1 MVSGR
6 IVESLM
12 ITGGLSVLNPRLT
25 DTGIA
30 ATNNKQF
37 VGIPTLKS
45 NFFVE
50 YRVPLLHGVYVN
62 SDWQHVGSRAMD
74 DINSAH
80 VPQYNLFD
88 LGIRYTTRIAGVSTT
103 WRVTANNLTDVHYWS
118 TLGPGSITGQSTGSY
133 LGHLGEPRLFTASTR
148 FNF

>member
-1 MVSGR
+1 
-6 IVESLM
+6 M
-12 ITGGLSVLNPRLT
+12 ITGGLSVLNPTLT

-37 VGIPTLKS
+37 VGIPSFKS
-45 NFFVE
+45 NIFVE
-50 YRVPLLHGVYVN
+50 YRVPLLHGLYLN
-62 SDWQHVGSRAMD
+62 PNWQHVGSRAMD
-74 DINSAH
+74 DINSAW
-80 VPQYNLFD
+80 VPQYNVFD
-88 LGIRYTTRIAGVSTT
+88 LGIRYTTRIGGISTT
-103 WRVTANNLTDVHYWS
+103 WRFTANNLTDVQYWS